1 VAVGVAVAVAVAV
14 AVEVGV
20 SAAVAVDVAVAVGVA
35 VAVAVVVSVAVA
47 VAVAVDVTAV
57 VEVAVGVAVGSGV
70 EETVSNSSTRL
81 LSRSAM
87 YRLSPESTAD
97 ENGWHRPPAPTLQL
111 SELKS
116 PPCPKTRLAV
126 ELVSGV
132 LNSSTLSPPSSA
144 M

>member
-1 VAVGVAVAVAVAV
+1 MAVRVEVVV
-14 AVEVGV
+14 AVEVAV
-20 SAAVAVDVAVAVGVA
+20 VVEVAVS

-47 VAVAVDVTAV
+47 VAVAVGVTAV
-57 VEVAVGVAVGSGV
+57 VEVAVGVAVGVGP
-70 EETVSNSSTRL
+70 TVSNSSTRL

-87 YRLSPESTAD
+87 YRLSSESTAD

-111 SELKS
+111 SESKS
-116 PPCPKTRLAV
+116 PPCPKTRSGV
-126 ELVSGV
+126 ELVRGV